1 MKVEDAEY
9 LSIKIRD
16 EGFHYCFKHYSRF
29 EDIDDEEFHKLR
41 KYYLQYADLLE
52 HYIKKE
58 AEKEDYGDE

>member
-41 KYYLQYADLLE
+41 KYYLQIYLRTMSRKSVVRYLTFF
-52 HYIKKE
+52 
-58 AEKEDYGDE
+58 